1 MYYYESVITGA
12 VFITNGHHKSENM
25 PDAVYLFKQKLVT
38 SVKLID
44 LIDVL
49 RVLSIIKGVCRIFG
63 VLLTIFEEWGVGRMQ
78 QLGWSSKLTLT

>member
-1 MYYYESVITGA
+1 MYYYESVITGV

-25 PDAVYLFKQKLVT
+25 PDAVNLFKQKLVT
-38 SVKLID
+38 SVKLMD

-63 VLLTIFEEWGVGRMQ
+63 VLLTIFE
-78 QLGWSSKLTLT
+78 

>member
-44 LIDVL
+44 LVDVL

-63 VLLTIFEEWGVGRMQ
+63 VLLTIFEE
-78 QLGWSSKLTLT
+78 

>member
-25 PDAVYLFKQKLVT
+25 PDAVNLFKQKLVT
-38 SVKLID
+38 SVKLMD

-63 VLLTIFEEWGVGRMQ
+63 VLLTIFEE
-78 QLGWSSKLTLT
+78 

>member
-25 PDAVYLFKQKLVT
+25 PDAVNLFKQKLVT
-38 SVKLID
+38 SVKLMD

-63 VLLTIFEEWGVGRMQ
+63 VLLTIFE
-78 QLGWSSKLTLT
+78 

>member
-12 VFITNGHHKSENM
+12 VFITNGHHKFENM

-63 VLLTIFEEWGVGRMQ
+63 VLLTIFEE
-78 QLGWSSKLTLT
+78 

>member
-1 MYYYESVITGA
+1 MYYYQSVITGA

-25 PDAVYLFKQKLVT
+25 PDEVNLFKQKLVT
-38 SVKLID
+38 SVKLMD

-63 VLLTIFEEWGVGRMQ
+63 VLLTIFE
-78 QLGWSSKLTLT
+78 

>member
-12 VFITNGHHKSENM
+12 VFITHGHHKSENM

-63 VLLTIFEEWGVGRMQ
+63 VLLTIFEE
-78 QLGWSSKLTLT
+78 